1 MGKQIKLPGGVLFDP
16 ETGEIQGGS
25 FGRPPTVASG
35 LGRSARHHTYT
46 NRSNIWDRFND
57 FISSIGDWIADNSE
71 MITNYS
77 GMGLFVLS
85 WIGFAVSI
93 ISIWISEG
101 FIWALVAGIIGGGL
115 FYYVS
120 TILLGI
126 FIIVMNAVL
135 AVLRYLFYNAIT
147 FLIPTLLVI
156 ALWVSSLANVSP
168 DNTATVTNPVS
179 LQPNYYCDV
188 YSTLNVREHPSSDA
202 KVIGQLVRAEKV
214 YVYSIENNFAKINH
228 KGSVAYVSADYL
240 KLLGGAK
247 PLTSQTPQPANTNK
261 TANTS
266 PKVNAANISAKISRS
281 WLAHNVMQNQQKGMM
296 IHVDFYTYNMLNV
309 SGECIVHIYD
319 TNGRKLKHNN
329 SSGKTGEIVLKQ
341 SFKPAH
347 TNASFSDFKLFLPYS
362 DLNMLGKEKTDLK
375 AQAVLWAY
383 PTSTQPKKLATSGWM
398 DFWYKSL
405 D

>member
-25 FGRPPTVASG
+25 FGRPPTSISG
-35 LGRSARHHTYT
+35 LDRSARHQTYT
-46 NRSNIWDRFND
+46 QRYNIWDRLND
-57 FISSIGDWIADNSE
+57 FISSIGDWVADNSE
-71 MITNYS
+71 MVTNYC

-85 WIGFAVSI
+85 WIGFAISI

-101 FIWALVAGIIGGGL
+101 FIWALVAGIIGGGI

-120 TILLGI
+120 MILFGI
-126 FIIVMNAVL
+126 FIYAMTAIL
-135 AVLRYLFYNAIT
+135 AVVRFLFYNAIT
-147 FLIPTLLVI
+147 FLIPILVVI
-156 ALWVSSLANVSP
+156 VFS
-168 DNTATVTNPVS
+168 VTNQLNMYSNNTVPATKSVS

-188 YSTLNVREHPSSDA
+188 NSTLNVRDNPRSNAH
-202 KVIGQLVRAEKV
+202 VIGHLKRNEEVH
-214 YVYSIENNFAKINH
+214 VYSIENNFAQIDYR
-228 KGSVAYVSADYL
+228 GRIAYVSADYL
-240 KLLGGAK
+240 KLLGGTK
-247 PLTSQTPQPANTNK
+247 KTQQPTNTNK
-261 TANTS
+261 TTHTS

-281 WLAHNVMQNQQKGMM
+281 WLAHNVTQNQQKGML

-309 SGECIVHIYD
+309 PGECRVHICD
-319 TNGRKLKHNN
+319 INGRKLKHNN

-362 DLNMLGKEKTDLK
+362 DLYMLGKEKTDLK

-383 PTSTQPKKLATSGWM
+383 PTSVQPKKLATSGWM
-398 DFWYKSL
+398 EFWYKNL